1 MKLSFHK
8 NKNMKTKQLGKTEI
22 KLPPLAFGCNVFGWT
37 ADEKMSHRLLDEL
50 LERGFNYLDTA
61 NVYSKWV
68 EGHTGGESETIIGN
82 WMAARKNRDKVIVAT
97 KVGMLNDKIDNGL
110 SKSNINEQIDKSLER
125 LKTDYVDV
133 YFSHKDEE
141 VTPVLETLQTY
152 NNLIISG
159 KVRSIGASNFPV
171 KKFKESQKAA
181 LENNL
186 HRYEIYQPE
195 YHLMERENFEKDF
208 QQYCIDE
215 NIAVTGYFTLASGF
229 LTGKYENKGET
240 EGTSRADRLEK
251 YFTQTGMNVLK
262 ELNEI
267 SKKHNVS
274 EAAVTLAWTMNQP
287 GITAPIASAT
297 KPEQLKS
304 FYEAVKLELDS
315 EDMERLSEV
324 SEN

>member
-1 MKLSFHK
+1 M
-8 NKNMKTKQLGKTEI
+8 
-22 KLPPLAFGCNVFGWT
+22 
-37 ADEKMSHRLLDEL
+37 
-50 LERGFNYLDTA
+50 
-61 NVYSKWV
+61 
-68 EGHTGGESETIIGN
+68 
-82 WMAARKNRDKVIVAT
+82 
-97 KVGMLNDKIDNGL
+97 
-110 SKSNINEQIDKSLER
+110 
-125 LKTDYVDV
+125 
-133 YFSHKDEE
+133 
-141 VTPVLETLQTY
+141 
-152 NNLIISG
+152 
-159 KVRSIGASNFPV
+159 
-171 KKFKESQKAA
+171 
-181 LENNL
+181 
-186 HRYEIYQPE
+186 
-195 YHLMERENFEKDF
+195 
-208 QQYCIDE
+208 
-215 NIAVTGYFTLASGF
+215 ASGF